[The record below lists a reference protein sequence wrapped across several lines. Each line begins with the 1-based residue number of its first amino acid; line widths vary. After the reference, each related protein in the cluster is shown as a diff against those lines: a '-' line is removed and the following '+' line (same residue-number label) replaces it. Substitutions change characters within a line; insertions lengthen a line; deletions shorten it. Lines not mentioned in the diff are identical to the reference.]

1 MNRGPVKRDVDEN
14 DGLAADLLQAVRAA
28 RPDADIPL
36 IVKAYL
42 AAESWHRGQL
52 RKSGDPY
59 ITHPVAVAVIL
70 VGMDADDPTLC
81 AALLHDVL
89 DDTSC
94 TKDVLQ
100 TEFGHEIA
108 DLVEQV
114 SAMNTAGDQLGTVAI
129 TSPAAEAAGDSRVLL
144 IKIADRLHN
153 MRTIGY
159 LPAATQVDKSEQ
171 TLQVQVP
178 VARALGA
185 DSIGAELADL
195 ASATL
200 RRHQAPPTA
209 TGRMLFVSAVL
220 LPASM
225 RSRWREEWLAEL
237 QTLPTRRARGV
248 FAGQILLGIGRM
260 SVTLHSAH
268 VRHRRRSRSKFR
280 T

>member
-1 MNRGPVKRDVDEN
+1 VNKEPVKRDLDEN
-14 DGLAADLLQAVRAA
+14 DGIAADLLQAVRAA

-36 IVKAYL
+36 ITKAYL
-42 AAESWHRGQL
+42 AAEAWHRGQL

-70 VGMDADDPTLC
+70 VGMHADDTTLC
-81 AALLHDVL
+81 GALLHDVL
-89 DDTSC
+89 NDTDC
-94 TKDVLQ
+94 TKAVLQ
-100 TEFGHEIA
+100 AEFGNEIA

-114 SAMNTAGDQLGTVAI
+114 GAM
-129 TSPAAEAAGDSRVLL
+129 SSAGDSPGAGPDADRRVLL

-159 LPAATQVDKSEQ
+159 LPASTQVNRSEQ
-171 TLQVQVP
+171 TLRVQVP

-185 DSIGAELADL
+185 DAIGAELADL
-195 ASATL
+195 AAATL

-209 TGRMLFVSAVL
+209 AGRMLSVSAVL

-237 QTLPTRRARGV
+237 QMLPNRRARAV
-248 FAGQILLGIGRM
+248 FAGQILLGIGRL
-260 SVTLHSAH
+260 SVTLHMSAAH
-268 VRHRRRSRSKFR
+268 GRWPDPGQRG
-280 T
+280 

>member
-1 MNRGPVKRDVDEN
+1 MDEN
-14 DGLAADLLQAVRAA
+14 DGIVAGLLRAVRAA

-59 ITHPVAVAVIL
+59 ITHPVAVAAIL
-70 VGMDADDPTLC
+70 AGMDADDATLC

-89 DDTSC
+89 DDTEC
-94 TKDVLQ
+94 TKAVLQ
-100 TEFGHEIA
+100 AEFGHEIA
-108 DLVEQV
+108 DLVDQV
-114 SAMNTAGDQLGTVAI
+114 SAMSAAGDQLGAVA
-129 TSPAAEAAGDSRVLL
+129 TARLAAGPAGDNRVVL

-159 LPAATQVDKSEQ
+159 LPASKQVNRSVQ

-185 DSIGAELADL
+185 DAIGAELADL

-209 TGRMLFVSAVL
+209 AGRMLCVSAVL

-237 QTLPTRRARGV
+237 QMLPTRRARAV
-248 FAGQILLGIGRM
+248 FAGQIVLGIGRL
-260 SVTLHSAH
+260 SVTLHMPATDQGWPDPGQ
-268 VRHRRRSRSKFR
+268 RA
-280 T
+280 

>member
-1 MNRGPVKRDVDEN
+1 VSRGPVKHDAADDDE
-14 DGLAADLLQAVRAA
+14 LVADLLQAVRAG

-36 IVKAYL
+36 VVRAYL

-70 VGMDADDPTLC
+70 AGMDADDATLC

-89 DDTSC
+89 DDTRC
-94 TKDVLQ
+94 RKAVLQ
-100 TEFGHEIA
+100 AEFGHEIA

-114 SAMNTAGDQLGTVAI
+114 SAMSAAGDQLSAVAI
-129 TSPAAEAAGDSRVLL
+129 AGLAADPAADNRALL

-153 MRTIGY
+153 MRTVGY
-159 LPAATQVDKSEQ
+159 LPAPKQVNKSMQ

-178 VARALGA
+178 VARALGV
-185 DSIGAELADL
+185 DVIGAELAEL

-200 RRHQAPPTA
+200 RRHHQAPPTA
-209 TGRMLFVSAVL
+209 SGRMLCVSAVL
-220 LPASM
+220 LPASV

-237 QTLPTRRARGV
+237 QMLPSRRARAV
-248 FAGQILLGIGRM
+248 FAGQIVLGIGRLA
-260 SVTLHSAH
+260 VTLHW
-268 VRHRRRSRSKFR
+268 RND
-280 T
+280 

>member
-1 MNRGPVKRDVDEN
+1 MNSGPVKRDLDEN
-14 DGLAADLLQAVRAA
+14 DGIAADLLQAVRAA
-28 RPDADIPL
+28 RPDADVPL

-70 VGMDADDPTLC
+70 VGTDADDATLC

-89 DDTSC
+89 DDTGC
-94 TKDVLQ
+94 TKAELQ
-100 TEFGHEIA
+100 AEFGDEIA

-114 SAMNTAGDQLGTVAI
+114 SAMSSAGDPFGDVAI
-129 TSPAAEAAGDSRVLL
+129 TSLGATPHVDSRVLL

-159 LPAATQVDKSEQ
+159 LPASTQVSRSEQ

-185 DSIGAELADL
+185 DAIGAELADL
-195 ASATL
+195 AAATL
-200 RRHQAPPTA
+200 RCHQAPPTA
-209 TGRMLFVSAVL
+209 AGRMLCVSAVL

-237 QTLPTRRARGV
+237 QMLPTGRARAV
-248 FAGQILLGIGRM
+248 FAGQILLGIGRLSVMLHM
-260 SVTLHSAH
+260 SAAH
-268 VRHRRRSRSKFR
+268 GRWPDPGQRG
-280 T
+280 

>member
-1 MNRGPVKRDVDEN
+1 MDEN
-14 DGLAADLLQAVRAA
+14 DGIVADLLQAVQAA

-36 IVKAYL
+36 IVNAYL

-70 VGMDADDPTLC
+70 VGMDADDATLC

-89 DDTSC
+89 EDTDC
-94 TKDVLQ
+94 TKAVLQ
-100 TEFGHEIA
+100 AEFGHEIA

-114 SAMNTAGDQLGTVAI
+114 SAMSTAGDQLGDVAI
-129 TSPAAEAAGDSRVLL
+129 ASPASGLPHDSRALL

-159 LPAATQVDKSEQ
+159 LPASKQVDRSVQ

-178 VARALGA
+178 AARALGA
-185 DSIGAELADL
+185 DAIGAELADL

-209 TGRMLFVSAVL
+209 AGRMLFFSAVL
-220 LPASM
+220 LPVSV

-237 QTLPTRRARGV
+237 QMLPTRRSRAI
-248 FAGQILLGIGRM
+248 FAGQIVLGIGRL
-260 SVTLHSAH
+260 SVTLHMPGTDH
-268 VRHRRRSRSKFR
+268 GWPDPGQRG
-280 T
+280 